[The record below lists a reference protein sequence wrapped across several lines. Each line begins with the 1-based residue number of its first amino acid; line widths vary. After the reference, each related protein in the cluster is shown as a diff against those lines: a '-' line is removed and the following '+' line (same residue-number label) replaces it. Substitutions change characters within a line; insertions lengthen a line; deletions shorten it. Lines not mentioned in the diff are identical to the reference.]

1 MTIIPYFRKSVK
13 IKSKP
18 WADPQC
24 YIPKDDGI
32 PSCLSLCNTIS
43 VEWDVHSSPWQRHLR
58 CQTHNW
64 ERVPHSPYFMKTSH
78 QPPPPPHAHYIVF
91 SHLSYFVQPFIKFCY
106 KDLVL
111 DFLLFDKDEYT
122 HGTFQSV
129 ILVRIFVLRA

>member
-32 PSCLSLCNTIS
+32 PSCLSLCNKIS

-78 QPPPPPHAHYIVF
+78 QPPPPHPTYTTLF
-91 SHLSYFVQPFIKFCY
+91 SPICQILSNHSLNFAIRTWSLIFYYLIKMNIHMEPSS
-106 KDLVL
+106 L
-111 DFLLFDKDEYT
+111 
-122 HGTFQSV
+122 
-129 ILVRIFVLRA
+129 